1 MVYPRMKHIVKWL
14 ILMTVNTGFIL
25 LYVFSRARQIIATKR
40 NSAVGICQLIT
51 VRFLALFVPVVVAH
65 LSVVS
70 NDACEFHLG
79 RIIFDQWQT

>member
-25 LYVFSRARQIIATKR
+25 LYVFSRVCQIENTKR

-51 VRFLALFVPVVVAH
+51 VRSLALFVPVLVAY
-65 LSVVS
+65 LSAVS
-70 NDACEFHLG
+70 NDACELHLG